1 MKKTIFLLFAIISF
15 GHCYSQPT
23 TDIDRLLC
31 NLGKQDQEVRLN
43 LNRAVQQGIVDSI
56 AYYAQVLATT
66 DQTNQLQ
73 VKQILK
79 NGVPANLSAEAYRTI
94 FLIVD
99 HADVKYQ
106 KRYFT
111 PLNKLSKQGL
121 IKPYDIATLRDR
133 ILMHSNKK
141 QIFGTQTIAKPIVI
155 TDNSSSPQLASYVWA
170 VKNPAKLEARRAEV
184 GLSSIQEQ
192 IKAHASLGYQLIY
205 DPSLSKRDI
214 RAITKSPNK

>member
-15 GHCYSQPT
+15 SHSYSQQT
-23 TDIDRLLC
+23 TDLDALLC

-43 LNRAVQQGIVDSI
+43 LNRVVQQGIADSI
-56 AYYAQVLATT
+56 VLYAQVMATT

-79 NGVPANLSAEAYRTI
+79 NGVPTNLSAEAYRAI

-99 HADVKYQ
+99 HADIKYQ
-106 KRYFT
+106 KRYFKS
-111 PLNKLSKQGL
+111 LYNLSKQGL
-121 IKPYDIATLRDR
+121 IQPRDIATLRDR
-133 ILMHSNKK
+133 MLMHSNKK

-155 TDNSSSPQLASYVWA
+155 IDNSTTYQLTNYVWT
-170 VKNPAKLEARRAEV
+170 VKNPANLDARRAKV
-184 GLSSIQEQ
+184 GMSSMQEQ

-214 RAITKSPNK
+214 RSLTKSPNK

>member
-15 GHCYSQPT
+15 SHSYSQQT
-23 TDIDRLLC
+23 TDLDALLR

-43 LNRAVQQGIVDSI
+43 LNRVVQQGIADSI
-56 AYYAQVLATT
+56 LHYAEVMATT

-79 NGVPANLSAEAYRTI
+79 NGVPTNLSAEAYKAI

-155 TDNSSSPQLASYVWA
+155 TDNSSSPQLTSYVWT

-184 GLSSIQEQ
+184 GLSSIEEQ
-192 IKAHASLGYQLIY
+192 IKAHASHGYQLIY

-214 RAITKSPNK
+214 RSLTKSPNK

>member
-1 MKKTIFLLFAIISF
+1 MKKGLFLLFAIIPF

-43 LNRAVQQGIVDSI
+43 LNRAVQQGIADSI

-79 NGVPANLSAEAYRTI
+79 NGVPTNLSAEAYKAI

-133 ILMHSNKK
+133 MLMHSNKK

-155 TDNSSSPQLASYVWA
+155 TDNSSSPQLTSYVWA
-170 VKNPAKLEARRAEV
+170 VKNPAKLDARRAEV
-184 GLSSIQEQ
+184 GLSAIEEQ
-192 IKAHASLGYQLIY
+192 IKAHASHGYQLIY
-205 DPSLSKRDI
+205 DPTLSKRDI
-214 RAITKSPNK
+214 RSLTKSPNK

>member
-1 MKKTIFLLFAIISF
+1 MSLQSFKIKVYPLFTKLADFLFAS
-15 GHCYSQPT
+15 SVS
-23 TDIDRLLC
+23 
-31 NLGKQDQEVRLN
+31 KSKS
-43 LNRAVQQGIVDSI
+43 AVTSEQSSIFSVTGIVYLCI
-56 AYYAQVLATT
+56 ALSGDFT
-66 DQTNQLQ
+66 
-73 VKQILK
+73 
-79 NGVPANLSAEAYRTI
+79 LSAEAYKAI

-155 TDNSSSPQLASYVWA
+155 TDNSSSPQLTSYVWA

-192 IKAHASLGYQLIY
+192 IKAHASHGYQLIY
-205 DPSLSKRDI
+205 DPTLSKRDI